1 MFMSWWKKAVVYQV
15 YPKSFNDTTG
25 SGVGDLAG
33 ITEKLDY
40 LKELGITV
48 IWLSP
53 VYESPGDDNG
63 YDISDYEQI
72 DPAFGTMEDMEQL
85 IAEAKKRGIYIV
97 MDLVVNHT
105 SDEHEWFEEAK
116 SSRDN
121 PYRDYYIW
129 RDPVD
134 GGVPNDLQSTFGGSA
149 WEYSEETGQYYLH
162 LFSKKQPD
170 LNWENPAMR
179 QDVYQMMNFWLDKGI
194 GGFRLDVI
202 DLIGKQPDQLVT
214 ADGLKLH
221 EYLQEMNEATFGHQD
236 VLTVGETWSATVQN
250 AKQYSNPDGSE
261 LSMVFQFEHILLDQQ
276 DDGEKWDLKPLNL
289 VDLKRTLAKWQ
300 TELGD
305 EGWNSLFWNNHD
317 TPRIVSRWG
326 DDEEYR
332 QESAKLFA
340 ILLHLMKGTPYIYQ
354 GEEIGMTNYE
364 MASLDDIYDIES
376 INMYHERLASG
387 YSEAEILTSIN
398 AKGRDHAR
406 TPMQWRGDQAH
417 AGFTAGQPWIPVND
431 NFTEINVAQ
440 NLAEKDSVFATY
452 QQLIQYR
459 KDHDIVVKGD
469 FQLLY
474 PDHPAVF
481 AYKRQWQDDAFV
493 VLANVSEE
501 EQTVAVA
508 ELSLNDVIINNYD
521 ELTVRDGQLTLE
533 PYQAIAITID

>member
-63 YDISDYEQI
+63 YDISNYEQI

-214 ADGLKLH
+214 ADGPKLH
-221 EYLQEMNEATFGHQD
+221 DYLQEMNEATFGHKD

-326 DDEEYR
+326 NDEEYR

-376 INMYHERLASG
+376 INMYHERLAAG
-387 YSEAEILTSIN
+387 HSEADILTSIN

-406 TPMQWRGDQAH
+406 TPMQWHGDQAH
-417 AGFTAGQPWIPVND
+417 AGFTVGQPWIPVND
-431 NFTEINVAQ
+431 NFTGINVAQ

>member
-72 DPAFGTMEDMEQL
+72 DPAFGTMGDMEQL

-214 ADGLKLH
+214 ADGPKLH
-221 EYLQEMNEATFGHQD
+221 DYLQEMNEATFGHQD

-326 DDEEYR
+326 NDEEYR

-459 KDHDIVVKGD
+459 RDHDIVVKGD

-493 VLANVSEE
+493 VFANVSEE
-501 EQTVAVA
+501 GQTVDVA

-521 ELTVRDGQLTLE
+521 EVTVRDGQLTLE

>member
-1 MFMSWWKKAVVYQV
+1 MSWWKKAVVYQV

-33 ITEKLDY
+33 VTEKLDY

-214 ADGLKLH
+214 ADGPKLH
-221 EYLQEMNEATFGHQD
+221 DYLQEMNEATFGHQD

-376 INMYHERLASG
+376 INMYHERLAAG
-387 YSEAEILTSIN
+387 YSEADILTSIN

-406 TPMQWRGDQAH
+406 TPMQWHGDQAH
-417 AGFTAGQPWIPVND
+417 AGFTVGQPWIPVND

-501 EQTVAVA
+501 EQIVDVA
-508 ELSLNDVIINNYD
+508 ELTLNDVIINNYD
-521 ELTVRDGQLTLE
+521 EVTVRDGQLTLA

>member
-1 MFMSWWKKAVVYQV
+1 MSWWKKAVVYQV

-72 DPAFGTMEDMEQL
+72 DPAFGTMGDMEQL

-214 ADGLKLH
+214 ADGPKLH
-221 EYLQEMNEATFGHQD
+221 DYLQEMNEATFGHQD

-326 DDEEYR
+326 NDEEYR

-376 INMYHERLASG
+376 INMYHERLAAG
-387 YSEAEILTSIN
+387 YSEADILTSIN

-406 TPMQWRGDQAH
+406 TPMQWHGDQAH

-521 ELTVRDGQLTLE
+521 EVTVRDGQLTLE

>member
-63 YDISDYEQI
+63 YDISNYEQI

-214 ADGLKLH
+214 ADGPKLH
-221 EYLQEMNEATFGHQD
+221 DYLQEMNEATFGHRD

-326 DDEEYR
+326 NDEEYR

-376 INMYHERLASG
+376 INMYHERLAAG
-387 YSEAEILTSIN
+387 YSEADILTSIN

-406 TPMQWRGDQAH
+406 TPMQWHGDQAH
-417 AGFTAGQPWIPVND
+417 AGFTVGRPWIPVND

-493 VLANVSEE
+493 VFANVSEE
-501 EQTVAVA
+501 EQTVDVA

-521 ELTVRDGQLTLE
+521 EVTVRDGQLTLE
-533 PYQAIAITID
+533 PYQAIVITID

>member
-1 MFMSWWKKAVVYQV
+1 MSWWKKAVVYQV

-63 YDISDYEQI
+63 YDISNYEQI

-214 ADGLKLH
+214 ADGPKLH
-221 EYLQEMNEATFGHQD
+221 DYLQEMNEATFGHQD

-326 DDEEYR
+326 NDEEYR

-364 MASLDDIYDIES
+364 MESLDDIYDIES
-376 INMYHERLASG
+376 INMYHERLAAG
-387 YSEAEILTSIN
+387 YSETDILASIN

-417 AGFTAGQPWIPVND
+417 AGFTVGQPWIPVND

-440 NLAEKDSVFATY
+440 NLSEKDSVFATY

-493 VLANVSEE
+493 VFANVSEE

>member
-1 MFMSWWKKAVVYQV
+1 MSWWKKAVVYQV

-63 YDISDYEQI
+63 YDISNYEQI

-179 QDVYQMMNFWLDKGI
+179 QDVYQMMNFWMDKGI

-214 ADGLKLH
+214 ADGPKLH
-221 EYLQEMNEATFGHQD
+221 DYLQEMNEATFGHRD

-326 DDEEYR
+326 NDEEYR

-376 INMYHERLASG
+376 INMYHERLAAG
-387 YSEAEILTSIN
+387 YSEADILTSIN

-417 AGFTAGQPWIPVND
+417 AGFTVGQPWIPVND

-440 NLAEKDSVFATY
+440 NLTEKDSVFATY

-493 VLANVSEE
+493 VFANVSEE
-501 EQTVAVA
+501 EQTVDVA

-521 ELTVRDGQLTLE
+521 EVTVRDGQLTLE

>member
-1 MFMSWWKKAVVYQV
+1 MSWWKKAVVYQV

-214 ADGLKLH
+214 ADGPKLH
-221 EYLQEMNEATFGHQD
+221 EYLQEMNEATFGHKD

-276 DDGEKWDLKPLNL
+276 DDGEKWDLKRLNL

-326 DDEEYR
+326 NDEEYR

-376 INMYHERLASG
+376 INMYHERLAAG
-387 YSEAEILTSIN
+387 YSEADILTSIN

-417 AGFTAGQPWIPVND
+417 AGFTVGQPWIPVND

-493 VLANVSEE
+493 VFANVSEE
-501 EQTVAVA
+501 EQTVDVA
-508 ELSLNDVIINNYD
+508 ELSLNDIIINNYD
-521 ELTVRDGQLTLE
+521 EVAVRDGQLTLE

>member
-1 MFMSWWKKAVVYQV
+1 MSWWKKAVVYQV

-63 YDISDYEQI
+63 YDISNYEQI

-116 SSRDN
+116 SSRGN

-214 ADGLKLH
+214 ADGPKLH

-326 DDEEYR
+326 NDEEYR

-376 INMYHERLASG
+376 INMYHERLVAG
-387 YSEAEILTSIN
+387 HSEADILTSIN

-459 KDHDIVVKGD
+459 KDHNIVVKGD

-493 VLANVSEE
+493 VFANVSEE
-501 EQTVAVA
+501 VQTVDVA

-521 ELTVRDGQLTLE
+521 EVTVRDGQLTLE

>member
-63 YDISDYEQI
+63 YDISNYEQI

-214 ADGLKLH
+214 ADGPKLH

-326 DDEEYR
+326 NDEEYR

-376 INMYHERLASG
+376 INMYHERLAAG
-387 YSEAEILTSIN
+387 YSETDILASVN

-440 NLAEKDSVFATY
+440 NLSEKDSVFATY

-493 VLANVSEE
+493 VFANVSEE
-501 EQTVAVA
+501 EQTVDVA

-521 ELTVRDGQLTLE
+521 EVTVRDGQLTLE

>member
-1 MFMSWWKKAVVYQV
+1 MSWWKKAVVYQV

-149 WEYSEETGQYYLH
+149 WEYSEETDQYYLH

-214 ADGLKLH
+214 ADGPKLH

-376 INMYHERLASG
+376 INMYHERLAAG
-387 YSEAEILTSIN
+387 YSEADILTSIN

-417 AGFTAGQPWIPVND
+417 AGFTVGQPWIPVND

-493 VLANVSEE
+493 VFANVSEE
-501 EQTVAVA
+501 EQTVDVA

-521 ELTVRDGQLTLE
+521 EVTVRDGQLTLE

>member
-1 MFMSWWKKAVVYQV
+1 MSWWKKAVVYQV

-170 LNWENPAMR
+170 LNWENLAMR

-214 ADGLKLH
+214 ADGPKLH
-221 EYLQEMNEATFGHQD
+221 DYLQEMNEATFGHKD

-326 DDEEYR
+326 NDEEYR

-376 INMYHERLASG
+376 INMYHERLAAG
-387 YSEAEILTSIN
+387 YSEADILTSIN

-406 TPMQWRGDQAH
+406 TPMQWRGDQMH
-417 AGFTAGQPWIPVND
+417 AGFTVGQPWIPVND
-431 NFTEINVAQ
+431 NFTEINVVQ

-493 VLANVSEE
+493 VFANVSEE
-501 EQTVAVA
+501 EQTVDVA

-521 ELTVRDGQLTLE
+521 EVTVRDGQLTLE

>member
-63 YDISDYEQI
+63 YDISNYEQI

-214 ADGLKLH
+214 ADGPKLH

-326 DDEEYR
+326 NDEEYR

-376 INMYHERLASG
+376 INMYHERLAAG
-387 YSEAEILTSIN
+387 YSEVDILASIN

-459 KDHDIVVKGD
+459 RDHDIVVKGD

-493 VLANVSEE
+493 VFANVSEE

-521 ELTVRDGQLTLE
+521 EVTVRDGQLTLE

>member
-63 YDISDYEQI
+63 YDISNYEQI

-134 GGVPNDLQSTFGGSA
+134 GGAPNDLQSTFGGSA

-214 ADGLKLH
+214 ADGPKLH
-221 EYLQEMNEATFGHQD
+221 DYLQEMNEATFGHQD

-276 DDGEKWDLKPLNL
+276 DDGEKWDLKSLNL

-326 DDEEYR
+326 NDKEYR

-376 INMYHERLASG
+376 INMYHERLAAG
-387 YSEAEILTSIN
+387 HSEADILTSIN

-440 NLAEKDSVFATY
+440 NLAEEDSVFATY

-459 KDHDIVVKGD
+459 RDHDIVVKGD

-481 AYKRQWQDDAFV
+481 AYKRQWQDNAFV
-493 VLANVSEE
+493 VFANVSEE
-501 EQTVAVA
+501 VQTVDVA
-508 ELSLNDVIINNYD
+508 ELSLHDVIINNYD
-521 ELTVRDGQLTLE
+521 EVTVRDGQLTLE

>member
-1 MFMSWWKKAVVYQV
+1 MSWWKKAVVYQV

-63 YDISDYEQI
+63 YDISNYEQI

-214 ADGLKLH
+214 ADGPKLH
-221 EYLQEMNEATFGHQD
+221 DYLQEMNEATFGHQD

-326 DDEEYR
+326 NDEEYR

-364 MASLDDIYDIES
+364 MESLDDIYDIES
-376 INMYHERLASG
+376 INMYHERLAAG
-387 YSEAEILTSIN
+387 HSEADILTSIN

-406 TPMQWRGDQAH
+406 TPMQWRGDQAY

-474 PDHPAVF
+474 SDHPAVF

-493 VLANVSEE
+493 VFANVSEE
-501 EQTVAVA
+501 VQTVDVA

-521 ELTVRDGQLTLE
+521 EVTVRDDQLTLE

>member
-1 MFMSWWKKAVVYQV
+1 MSWWKKAVVYQV

-214 ADGLKLH
+214 ADGPKLH
-221 EYLQEMNEATFGHQD
+221 DYLQEMNEATFGHQD

-289 VDLKRTLAKWQ
+289 VDLKCTLAKWQ

-326 DDEEYR
+326 NDEEYR

-376 INMYHERLASG
+376 INMYHERLAAG
-387 YSEAEILTSIN
+387 YSEADILTSIN

-417 AGFTAGQPWIPVND
+417 AGFTVGQPWIPVND

-493 VLANVSEE
+493 VFANVSEE
-501 EQTVAVA
+501 EQTVDVA

-521 ELTVRDGQLTLE
+521 EVTVRDGQLTLE

>member
-85 IAEAKKRGIYIV
+85 IGEAKKRGIYIV

-214 ADGLKLH
+214 ADGPKLH
-221 EYLQEMNEATFGHQD
+221 DYLQEMNEATFGHQD

-326 DDEEYR
+326 NDEEHR

-376 INMYHERLASG
+376 INMYHERLAAG
-387 YSEAEILTSIN
+387 YSEADILTSIN

-459 KDHDIVVKGD
+459 RDHDIVVKGD

-493 VLANVSEE
+493 VFANVSEE
-501 EQTVAVA
+501 EQTVDVA
-508 ELSLNDVIINNYD
+508 DVSLNDVIINNYD
-521 ELTVRDGQLTLE
+521 EVTVRDGQLTLE

>member
-33 ITEKLDY
+33 VTEKLDY

-63 YDISDYEQI
+63 YDISNYEQI

-214 ADGLKLH
+214 ADGPKLH
-221 EYLQEMNEATFGHQD
+221 DYLQEMNEATFGHQD

-326 DDEEYR
+326 NDEEYR

-364 MASLDDIYDIES
+364 MVSLDDIYDIES
-376 INMYHERLASG
+376 INMYHERLAAS
-387 YSEAEILTSIN
+387 YSEVDILASIN

-459 KDHDIVVKGD
+459 RDHDIVVKGD

-493 VLANVSEE
+493 VFANVSEE
-501 EQTVAVA
+501 EQTVDVA
-508 ELSLNDVIINNYD
+508 ELSLNDVIINNYN
-521 ELTVRDGQLTLE
+521 EVTVRDGQLTLE

>member
-1 MFMSWWKKAVVYQV
+1 MSWWKKAVVYQV

-63 YDISDYEQI
+63 YDISNYEQI

-214 ADGLKLH
+214 ADGPKLH
-221 EYLQEMNEATFGHQD
+221 DYLQEMNEATFGHQD

-326 DDEEYR
+326 NDEEYR

-376 INMYHERLASG
+376 INMYHERLAAG
-387 YSEAEILTSIN
+387 HSEADILTSIN

-417 AGFTAGQPWIPVND
+417 AGFTVGQPWIPVND

-493 VLANVSEE
+493 VFANVSEE
-501 EQTVAVA
+501 VQTVDVA

-521 ELTVRDGQLTLE
+521 EVTVRDGQLTLE

>member
-214 ADGLKLH
+214 ADGPKLH

-326 DDEEYR
+326 NDEEYR

-376 INMYHERLASG
+376 INMYHERLAAG
-387 YSEAEILTSIN
+387 YSEADILTSIN

-417 AGFTAGQPWIPVND
+417 AGFTVGQPWIPVND

-481 AYKRQWQDDAFV
+481 TYKRQWQDDAFV
-493 VLANVSEE
+493 VFANVSEE
-501 EQTVAVA
+501 VQTVDVA

-521 ELTVRDGQLTLE
+521 EVTVCDGQLTLE

>member
-63 YDISDYEQI
+63 YDISNYEQI

-116 SSRDN
+116 SSRGN

-214 ADGLKLH
+214 ADGPKLH

-326 DDEEYR
+326 NDEEYR

-376 INMYHERLASG
+376 INMYHERLVAG
-387 YSEAEILTSIN
+387 HSEADILTSIN

-459 KDHDIVVKGD
+459 KDHNIVVKGD

-493 VLANVSEE
+493 VFANVSEE
-501 EQTVAVA
+501 VQTVDVA

-521 ELTVRDGQLTLE
+521 EVTVRDGQLTLE

>member
-1 MFMSWWKKAVVYQV
+1 MFMNWWKKAVVYQV

-85 IAEAKKRGIYIV
+85 IGEAKKRGIYIV

-214 ADGLKLH
+214 ADGPKLH
-221 EYLQEMNEATFGHQD
+221 DYLQEMNEATFGHQD

-326 DDEEYR
+326 NDEEYR

-376 INMYHERLASG
+376 INMYHERLAAG
-387 YSEAEILTSIN
+387 YSEADILTSIN

-406 TPMQWRGDQAH
+406 TPMQWHGDQAH

-440 NLAEKDSVFATY
+440 NLTEKDSVFATY

-459 KDHDIVVKGD
+459 RDHDIVVKGD

-481 AYKRQWQDDAFV
+481 AYKRQWEDDAFV
-493 VLANVSEE
+493 VFANVSEE
-501 EQTVAVA
+501 VQTVHVA

-521 ELTVRDGQLTLE
+521 EVTVRDGQLTLE

>member
-63 YDISDYEQI
+63 YDISNYEQI

-214 ADGLKLH
+214 ADGPKLH
-221 EYLQEMNEATFGHQD
+221 DYLQEMNEATFGHQD

-326 DDEEYR
+326 NDEEYR

-376 INMYHERLASG
+376 INMYHERLAAG
-387 YSEAEILTSIN
+387 YSEADILTSIN

-417 AGFTAGQPWIPVND
+417 AGFTVGQPWIPVND

-493 VLANVSEE
+493 VFANVSEE
-501 EQTVAVA
+501 EQTVDVA

-521 ELTVRDGQLTLE
+521 EVTVRDGQLTLE

>member
-1 MFMSWWKKAVVYQV
+1 MSWWKKAVVYQV

-72 DPAFGTMEDMEQL
+72 DPAFGTMGDMEQL

-214 ADGLKLH
+214 ADGPKLH
-221 EYLQEMNEATFGHQD
+221 DYLQEMNEATFGHQD

-326 DDEEYR
+326 NDEEYR

-417 AGFTAGQPWIPVND
+417 AGFTVGQPWIPVND

-501 EQTVAVA
+501 EQTVDVA

-521 ELTVRDGQLTLE
+521 EVTVRDGQLTLE

>member
-63 YDISDYEQI
+63 YDISNYEQI

-214 ADGLKLH
+214 ADGPKLH

-326 DDEEYR
+326 NDEEYR

-376 INMYHERLASG
+376 INMYHERLAAG
-387 YSEAEILTSIN
+387 YSEADILTSIN

-417 AGFTAGQPWIPVND
+417 AGFTVGQPWIPVND

-501 EQTVAVA
+501 EQTVDVA

-521 ELTVRDGQLTLE
+521 EVTVRDGQLTLE

>member
-1 MFMSWWKKAVVYQV
+1 MNWWKKAVVYQV

-63 YDISDYEQI
+63 YDISNYEQI

-214 ADGLKLH
+214 ADGPKLH
-221 EYLQEMNEATFGHQD
+221 DYLQEMNEATFGHQD

-326 DDEEYR
+326 NDEEYR

-376 INMYHERLASG
+376 INMYHERLAAG
-387 YSEAEILTSIN
+387 YSEADILTSIN

-406 TPMQWRGDQAH
+406 TPMQWHGDQMH
-417 AGFTAGQPWIPVND
+417 AGFTVGQPWIPVND
-431 NFTEINVAQ
+431 NFTEINVVQ

-501 EQTVAVA
+501 EQTVDVA
-508 ELSLNDVIINNYD
+508 ELTLNDVIINNYD
-521 ELTVRDGQLTLE
+521 EVTVREGQLTLE

>member
-1 MFMSWWKKAVVYQV
+1 MSWWKKAVVYQV

-149 WEYSEETGQYYLH
+149 WEYSKETGQYYLH

-214 ADGLKLH
+214 ADGPKLH
-221 EYLQEMNEATFGHQD
+221 DYLQEMNEATFGHKD

-326 DDEEYR
+326 NDEEYR

-376 INMYHERLASG
+376 INMYHERLAAG
-387 YSEAEILTSIN
+387 YSEADILTSIN

-417 AGFTAGQPWIPVND
+417 AGFTVGQPWIPVND

-501 EQTVAVA
+501 EQIVAVA

-521 ELTVRDGQLTLE
+521 EVTVRDGQLTLE

>member
-129 RDPVD
+129 CDPVD

-214 ADGLKLH
+214 ADGPKLH
-221 EYLQEMNEATFGHQD
+221 DYLQEMNEATFGHQD

-326 DDEEYR
+326 NDEKYR

-376 INMYHERLASG
+376 INMYHERLAAG
-387 YSEAEILTSIN
+387 HSEADILTSIN

-406 TPMQWRGDQAH
+406 TPMQWHGDQAH
-417 AGFTAGQPWIPVND
+417 AGFTTGQPWIPVND

>member
-1 MFMSWWKKAVVYQV
+1 MSWWKKAVVYQV

-63 YDISDYEQI
+63 YDISNYEQI
-72 DPAFGTMEDMEQL
+72 DPAFGTMGDMEQL

-214 ADGLKLH
+214 ADGPKLH
-221 EYLQEMNEATFGHQD
+221 DYLQEMNEATFGHQD

-326 DDEEYR
+326 NDEKYR

-376 INMYHERLASG
+376 INMYHERLAAG
-387 YSEAEILTSIN
+387 YSEADILTSIN

-406 TPMQWRGDQAH
+406 TPMQWHGDQAH
-417 AGFTAGQPWIPVND
+417 AGFTVGRPWIPVND

-440 NLAEKDSVFATY
+440 NLSEKDSVFATY

-493 VLANVSEE
+493 VFANVSEE
-501 EQTVAVA
+501 EQTVDVA

-521 ELTVRDGQLTLE
+521 EVTVRDGQLTLE

>member
-1 MFMSWWKKAVVYQV
+1 MFMNWWKKAVVYQV

-63 YDISDYEQI
+63 YDISNYEQI

-214 ADGLKLH
+214 ADGPKLH
-221 EYLQEMNEATFGHQD
+221 DYLQEMNEATFGHQD

-326 DDEEYR
+326 NDEEYR

-376 INMYHERLASG
+376 INMYHERLAAG
-387 YSEAEILTSIN
+387 HSEADILTSIN

-459 KDHDIVVKGD
+459 RDHDIVVKGD

-474 PDHPAVF
+474 SDHPAVF

-493 VLANVSEE
+493 VFANVSEE
-501 EQTVAVA
+501 EQTVDVA

-521 ELTVRDGQLTLE
+521 EVTVRDGQLTLA

>member
-1 MFMSWWKKAVVYQV
+1 MSWWKKAVVYQV

-85 IAEAKKRGIYIV
+85 IGEAKKRGIYIV

-214 ADGLKLH
+214 ADGPKLH
-221 EYLQEMNEATFGHQD
+221 DYLQEMNEATFGHQD

-326 DDEEYR
+326 NDEEYR

-376 INMYHERLASG
+376 INMYHERLAAG
-387 YSEAEILTSIN
+387 YSEADILTSIN

-459 KDHDIVVKGD
+459 RDHDIVVKGD

-474 PDHPAVF
+474 SDHPAVF
-481 AYKRQWQDDAFV
+481 AYKRQWQDDVFV
-493 VLANVSEE
+493 VFANVSEE
-501 EQTVAVA
+501 EQTVDVA

-521 ELTVRDGQLTLE
+521 EVTVRDGQLTLA

>member
-1 MFMSWWKKAVVYQV
+1 MSWWKKAVVYQV

-63 YDISDYEQI
+63 YDISNYEQI

-214 ADGLKLH
+214 ADGPKLH

-326 DDEEYR
+326 NDEEYR

-376 INMYHERLASG
+376 INMYHERLAAG
-387 YSEAEILTSIN
+387 YSEADILTSIN

-417 AGFTAGQPWIPVND
+417 AGFTVGQPWIPVND
-431 NFTEINVAQ
+431 NFTGINVAQ
-440 NLAEKDSVFATY
+440 NLAEKNSVFATY

-501 EQTVAVA
+501 EQTVDVA

-521 ELTVRDGQLTLE
+521 ELTVREGQLTLE

>member
-1 MFMSWWKKAVVYQV
+1 MSWWKKAVVYQV

-63 YDISDYEQI
+63 YDISNYEQI
-72 DPAFGTMEDMEQL
+72 DPAFGTMGDMEQL
-85 IAEAKKRGIYIV
+85 IVEAKKRGIYIV

-214 ADGLKLH
+214 ADGPKLH
-221 EYLQEMNEATFGHQD
+221 DYLQEMNEATFGHQD

-326 DDEEYR
+326 NDEKYR

-376 INMYHERLASG
+376 INMYHERLAAG
-387 YSEAEILTSIN
+387 YSETDILTSIN

-440 NLAEKDSVFATY
+440 NLSEKDSVFATY

-493 VLANVSEE
+493 VFANVSEE
-501 EQTVAVA
+501 EQTVDVA

-521 ELTVRDGQLTLE
+521 EVTVRDGQLTLE

>member
-214 ADGLKLH
+214 ADGPKLH

-276 DDGEKWDLKPLNL
+276 DDGEKWDLKRLNL

-326 DDEEYR
+326 NDEEYR

-364 MASLDDIYDIES
+364 MESLDDIYDIES
-376 INMYHERLASG
+376 INMYHERLAAG
-387 YSEAEILTSIN
+387 YSEADILASVN

-417 AGFTAGQPWIPVND
+417 AGFTVGQPWIPVND

-493 VLANVSEE
+493 VFANVSEE
-501 EQTVAVA
+501 EQTVDVA
-508 ELSLNDVIINNYD
+508 ELSLNDIIINNYD
-521 ELTVRDGQLTLE
+521 EVTVRDGQLTLE

>member
-1 MFMSWWKKAVVYQV
+1 MSWWKKAVVYQV

-33 ITEKLDY
+33 VTEKLDY

-63 YDISDYEQI
+63 YDISNYEQI

-170 LNWENPAMR
+170 LNWENSAMR

-214 ADGLKLH
+214 ADGPKLH
-221 EYLQEMNEATFGHQD
+221 DYLQEMNEATFGHQD
-236 VLTVGETWSATVQN
+236 VLTVGETWSATVKN

-326 DDEEYR
+326 NDEEYR
-332 QESAKLFA
+332 QESAKLLA

-376 INMYHERLASG
+376 INMYHERLAAG
-387 YSEAEILTSIN
+387 YREVDILASIN

-493 VLANVSEE
+493 VFANVSEE
-501 EQTVAVA
+501 EQTVDVA

-521 ELTVRDGQLTLE
+521 EVTVRDGQLTLA

>member
-1 MFMSWWKKAVVYQV
+1 MSWWKKAVVYQV

-63 YDISDYEQI
+63 YDISNYEQI

-214 ADGLKLH
+214 ADGPKLH

-326 DDEEYR
+326 NDEEYR

-376 INMYHERLASG
+376 INMYHERLAAG
-387 YSEAEILTSIN
+387 YSEADILTSIN

-417 AGFTAGQPWIPVND
+417 AGFTVGQPWIPVND

-501 EQTVAVA
+501 EQTVDVA

-521 ELTVRDGQLTLE
+521 EVTVRDGQLTLE

>member
-63 YDISDYEQI
+63 YDISNYEQI

-214 ADGLKLH
+214 ADGPKLH
-221 EYLQEMNEATFGHQD
+221 DYLQEMNEATFGHQD

-326 DDEEYR
+326 NDEEYR

-387 YSEAEILTSIN
+387 HSEADILTSIN

-493 VLANVSEE
+493 VFANVSEE
-501 EQTVAVA
+501 EQTVDVA

-521 ELTVRDGQLTLE
+521 EVTVRDGQLTLA